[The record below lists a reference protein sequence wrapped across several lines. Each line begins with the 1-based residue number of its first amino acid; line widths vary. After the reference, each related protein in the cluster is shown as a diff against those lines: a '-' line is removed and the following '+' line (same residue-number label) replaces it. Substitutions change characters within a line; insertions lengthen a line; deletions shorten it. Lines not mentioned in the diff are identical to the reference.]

1 MKNVFFYLILGCI
14 IISCNN
20 SSKQMDNNVENTSAE
35 ITEQN
40 TKMPEMHNRYEANK
54 SKPQFH
60 SNCIPL
66 IIFNAFI
73 GFSYNNRYFT

>member
-1 MKNVFFYLILGCI
+1 MPNFRLSEASFIGLDWYPLPRALI
-14 IISCNN
+14 S
-20 SSKQMDNNVENTSAE
+20 D
-35 ITEQN
+35 TEQN
-40 TKMPEMHNRYEANK
+40 TIMPEIYNRYEANK

>member
-35 ITEQN
+35 ITEQ
-40 TKMPEMHNRYEANK
+40 KIDIKAIYEKNVTTFQKLFEAWEGQDVEGAINLMALK
-54 SKPQFH
+54 
-60 SNCIPL
+60 
-66 IIFNAFI
+66 A
-73 GFSYNNRYFT
+73 